1 MSQITIY
8 LDAATEKQARKR
20 AKAEGVSVSKW
31 IAKTIQ
37 GERQDT
43 WPTSIVA
50 AFGDWGDVP
59 DVKAI
64 RSLYVKDVPR
74 ERL

>member
-37 GERQDT
+37 GETGYLAYFHRRG
-43 WPTSIVA
+43 
-50 AFGDWGDVP
+50 F
-59 DVKAI
+59 
-64 RSLYVKDVPR
+64 R
-74 ERL
+74 

>member
-50 AFGDWGDVP
+50 AFG
-59 DVKAI
+59 
-64 RSLYVKDVPR
+64 S
-74 ERL
+74 